1 MFQGGP
7 SNRGEDPEKLA
18 DKRAYEDSRPYLS
31 SIVYPEP
38 IKKYE
43 ILLFLV

>member
-7 SNRGEDPEKLA
+7 SNREEEPEKLA
-18 DKRAYEDSRPYLS
+18 DKRAYEDERPYLP

-38 IKKYE
+38 IKGWADS
-43 ILLFLV
+43 